1 VKLYQAIAVIFL
13 LALGSNASAQTVLI
27 DLHNNTVADLCVEG
41 QSKGSCQEILAK
53 RSREVHIRSIQ
64 WIQFGKKAFR
74 YNFPRIF
81 LKPGLRLQA
90 EPDGKLYLLP
100 DDAPLPASVL
110 PKQPTGFPLTPT
122 RRVDLT

>member
-1 VKLYQAIAVIFL
+1 MRFFQAIAVISL
-13 LALGSNASAQTVLI
+13 LALGSYASAQTVLI

-41 QSKGSCQEILAK
+41 QSKGSCQEILSK

-74 YNFPRIF
+74 YNFPRVF